1 MALVKYYQCRSGK
14 VFERIVVPLDG
25 SRLSAQ
31 AIPYA
36 SEMGKRFDA
45 EVILVR
51 VLSPSGLAII
61 SQSTGMEDA
70 VATDIIAQ
78 EARVQDVD
86 NASNAKRYLMN
97 WAQSLK
103 AQGIKVSYQVTIGTP
118 AKAIM
123 EIAIAQQASLIV
135 MMSHGRG
142 WFKRAIMGS
151 VADEILRGSLVP
163 VLIIKTKEI
172 DSK

>member
-1 MALVKYYQCRSGK
+1 M
-14 VFERIVVPLDG
+14 FERIVVPLDG
-25 SRLSAQ
+25 SRLSAK

-36 SEMGKRFDA
+36 GEIGKRFEA

-51 VLSPSGLAII
+51 VLSPSGLAIVP
-61 SQSTGMEDA
+61 QTTGMESA

-78 EARVQDVD
+78 EARVKDVD
-86 NASNAKRYLMN
+86 NAANAKRYLMN

-103 AQGIKVSYQVTIGTP
+103 TQGVKASYQVTIGTP
-118 AKAIM
+118 AKSIM
-123 EIAIAQQASLIV
+123 ELVVAQQASLIV

-151 VADEILRGSLVP
+151 VADEILRGSSVP
-163 VLIIKTKEI
+163 VLIIRPKET
-172 DSK
+172 DNK

>member
-1 MALVKYYQCRSGK
+1 MALAEYQRKSGK

-36 SEMGKRFDA
+36 GEIGKRFDA

-51 VLSPSGLAII
+51 VLSPSGLAIVP
-61 SQSTGMEDA
+61 QTTGMESA

-78 EARVQDVD
+78 EARVKDVD
-86 NASNAKRYLMN
+86 NAANAKRYLMN

-103 AQGIKVSYQVTIGTP
+103 TQGMKASYQVTIGTP
-118 AKAIM
+118 AKSIM
-123 EIAIAQQASLIV
+123 ELVVAQQASLIV

-151 VADEILRGSLVP
+151 VADEILRGSSVP
-163 VLIIKTKEI
+163 VLIIRPKETEN
-172 DSK
+172 K

>member
-1 MALVKYYQCRSGK
+1 
-14 VFERIVVPLDG
+14 VFERIIVPLDG

-31 AIPYA
+31 AVPYA
-36 SEMGKRFDA
+36 SEIGKRFDA

-51 VLSPSGLAII
+51 VLSTSGLAIL
-61 SQSTGMEDA
+61 SQDTGFENA

-78 EARVQDVD
+78 EARIKDVD
-86 NASNAKRYLMN
+86 NAANAKRYLMN

-103 AQGIKVSYQVTIGTP
+103 TQGVKVSFQVTIGSP
-118 AKAIM
+118 AKSIM
-123 EIAIAQQASLIV
+123 ELAVAQQASLIV

-163 VLIIKTKEI
+163 VLIIRATDFDTK
-172 DSK
+172 

>member
-1 MALVKYYQCRSGK
+1 M
-14 VFERIVVPLDG
+14 FERIIVPLDG

-36 SEMGKRFDA
+36 AEVGKRFDA

-51 VLSPSGLAII
+51 VLPQAGLSFAAQGIV
-61 SQSTGMEDA
+61 TEDA
-70 VATDIIAQ
+70 VATDIIPQ
-78 EARVQDVD
+78 EARMKDVD

-103 AQGIKVSYQVTIGTP
+103 AQGVKVSYEVTIGTP
-118 AKAIM
+118 AKSIM
-123 EIAIAQQASLIV
+123 ELAQAQQASLIV

-142 WFKRAIMGS
+142 AFKRAIMGS
-151 VADEILRGSLVP
+151 VADEILRGSHLP
-163 VLIIKTKEI
+163 VLIVRPKDDIK
-172 DSK
+172 

>member
-1 MALVKYYQCRSGK
+1 M
-14 VFERIVVPLDG
+14 FERIIVPLDG

-36 SEMGKRFDA
+36 AEVGKRFDA

-51 VLSPSGLAII
+51 VLSNTGLSIV
-61 SQSTGMEDA
+61 SQATGMEDA
-70 VATDIIAQ
+70 AATDIIAQ
-78 EARVQDVD
+78 EARMKDVD

-103 AQGIKVSYQVTIGTP
+103 SQDIKVSYQVTIGTP
-118 AKAIM
+118 AKSIL
-123 EIAIAQQASLIV
+123 ELAIAQQASLIV

-151 VADEILRGSLVP
+151 VADEILQHSSVP
-163 VLIIKTKEI
+163 VLIIRAL
-172 DSK
+172 DNDH

>member
-1 MALVKYYQCRSGK
+1 MALVEYQRRSSK

-31 AIPYA
+31 AVPYA
-36 SEMGKRFDA
+36 GEIGKRFDA

-51 VLSPSGLAII
+51 VLSPSGLAIVP
-61 SQSTGMEDA
+61 QTTGMESA

-78 EARVQDVD
+78 EARVKDVD
-86 NASNAKRYLMN
+86 NAANAKRYLMN

-103 AQGIKVSYQVTIGTP
+103 TQGMKASYQVTIGTP
-118 AKAIM
+118 AKSIM
-123 EIAIAQQASLIV
+123 ELVVAQQASLIV

-151 VADEILRGSLVP
+151 VADEILRGSSVP
-163 VLIIKTKEI
+163 VLIIRPKEI
-172 DSK
+172 DNK

>member
-1 MALVKYYQCRSGK
+1 
-14 VFERIVVPLDG
+14 VFERIIVPLDG

-36 SEMGKRFDA
+36 SEVGKHFDA

-51 VLSPSGLAII
+51 VLPQAGLSIV
-61 SQSTGMEDA
+61 SQATGMEDA
-70 VATDIIAQ
+70 AATDIIAQ
-78 EARVQDVD
+78 EARMKDVD

-103 AQGIKVSYQVTIGTP
+103 TQGVKVSYQVTIGTP

-123 EIAIAQQASLIV
+123 EMAVAQQASLIV

-151 VADEILRGSLVP
+151 VADEILNKSSVP
-163 VLIIKTKEI
+163 VLIIRAI
-172 DSK
+172 DTDAK

>member
-1 MALVKYYQCRSGK
+1 M
-14 VFERIVVPLDG
+14 FERIVVPLDG

-36 SEMGKRFDA
+36 GEIGKRFDA

-51 VLSPSGLAII
+51 VLSPSGLAIVP
-61 SQSTGMEDA
+61 QTTGMESA

-78 EARVQDVD
+78 EARVKDVD
-86 NASNAKRYLMN
+86 NAANAKRYLMN

-103 AQGIKVSYQVTIGTP
+103 TQGMKASYQVTIGTP
-118 AKAIM
+118 AKSIM
-123 EIAIAQQASLIV
+123 ELVVAQQASLIV

-151 VADEILRGSLVP
+151 VADEILRGSSVP
-163 VLIIKTKEI
+163 VLIIRPKEI

>member
-1 MALVKYYQCRSGK
+1 
-14 VFERIVVPLDG
+14 VFERIIVPLDG

-31 AIPYA
+31 AVPYA
-36 SEMGKRFDA
+36 GEIGKRFDA

-51 VLSPSGLAII
+51 VLSPSGLAIM
-61 SQSTGMEDA
+61 SQDTGLENA

-78 EARVQDVD
+78 EARVKDVD

-103 AQGIKVSYQVTIGTP
+103 TQGVKASYQVTIGTP
-118 AKAIM
+118 AKSIM
-123 EIAIAQQASLIV
+123 EMAVAQQASLIV

-151 VADEILRGSLVP
+151 VADEILRGSSVP
-163 VLIIKTKEI
+163 VLIIRAI
-172 DSK
+172 DTDVK